1 MSYEVVKTYPIEKV
15 EGSESTQILLKLDKK
30 HASILFRENDI
41 IFTDYFRYESGW
53 VNVSDINP
61 DFGKVQ
67 VTRLLA
73 SCKEGHDH
81 GVYYQSPNMLEL
93 WEVMFSI
100 GEVNTAPE
108 KGL

>member
-1 MSYEVVKTYPIEKV
+1 
-15 EGSESTQILLKLDKK
+15 
-30 HASILFRENDI
+30 
-41 IFTDYFRYESGW
+41 
-53 VNVSDINP
+53 
-61 DFGKVQ
+61 VQ